1 MKTTVSPRVEEPRN
15 VGIWI
20 RVSTEEQA
28 KGEAP
33 ELHLERAKMY
43 ANARGWTLVEV
54 YDLAGQSGKAVMEH
68 PEAKRMMADVK
79 RGHIQALLFSKL
91 ARLSRNLREVQDFG
105 DFFREHN
112 ADLVSLNESIDTS
125 TAGGRMFFHLLAVFA
140 QWEREEIVERVN
152 ASVITRA
159 KLGMSIN
166 GRCPYGYQWVD
177 KKLVPHPEEAPI
189 RAKAYELFRQHRR
202 KGTVAKLLNASGYR
216 TREGALWRDMSVFR
230 ILMEPSAKGIYY
242 FNRAKKHGD
251 WKATAKPES
260 EWGQVVCEPIIPE
273 ALWNE
278 VNQIQEEQGKVNRF
292 PGRLPA
298 HTFSNLAWCACGG
311 KMYVRSD
318 TPKYLCR
325 KCNNKIPIADLEA
338 IWQEELQV
346 FFTAPEKIAAHLLQ
360 ANQTLAE
367 KEKLLASHT
376 QAIQQVRDEMNRTH
390 KLYLEGNITGQGFGE
405 FYKPAEER
413 LNQLQRELPKLQAEV
428 DYLKVN
434 TLSADAVIAEARQL
448 YGRWPTLPTDE
459 KRKIAESLCQRI
471 QIGRGEIEITLTYL
485 PTSEEQCKNQQQSRG
500 PG

>member
-1 MKTTVSPRVEEPRN
+1 
-15 VGIWI
+15 
-20 RVSTEEQA
+20 
-28 KGEAP
+28 
-33 ELHLERAKMY
+33 
-43 ANARGWTLVEV
+43 
-54 YDLAGQSGKAVMEH
+54 
-68 PEAKRMMADVK
+68 
-79 RGHIQALLFSKL
+79 
-91 ARLSRNLREVQDFG
+91 
-105 DFFREHN
+105 
-112 ADLVSLNESIDTS
+112 
-125 TAGGRMFFHLLAVFA
+125 MFFHLLAVFA

-152 ASVITRA
+152 AAVITRA
-159 KLGMSIN
+159 KLGKSIN
-166 GRCPYGYQWVD
+166 GRCPYGYHWVD
-177 KKLVPHPEEAPI
+177 KTLVPHPDEAPI

-202 KGTVAKLLNASGYR
+202 KGTIAKLLNASGYR
-216 TREGALWRDMSVFR
+216 TREGRPWRDMSVFR
-230 ILMEPSAKGIYY
+230 ILREPSAKGIYY

-278 VNQIQEEQGKVNRF
+278 ANQIQEEQGQVNRF

-298 HTFSNLAWCACGG
+298 HTFSKLAWRACGG
-311 KMYVRSD
+311 KMYVRRD

-360 ANQTLAE
+360 ASQTLVE

-413 LNQLQRELPKLQAEV
+413 LNQLQKGTAQA
-428 DYLKVN
+428 
-434 TLSADAVIAEARQL
+434 S
-448 YGRWPTLPTDE
+448 
-459 KRKIAESLCQRI
+459 
-471 QIGRGEIEITLTYL
+471 GRGRL
-485 PTSEEQCKNQQQSRG
+485 PQGEHPLGGCRHRRSSLALWPLAYPTER
-500 PG
+500 